1 MKTIYLVDDSPTMLM
16 SMETALTRAGYAVAK
31 ASSAEAA
38 LQGLAGGT
46 RPNLMITDLHMGGMN
61 GIDLIREVRKTPA
74 GRFMPILMLTTES
87 AQSRKEEAKSAG
99 ATGWI
104 VKPVD
109 PDALVNVVRQVLPG
123 S

>member
-1 MKTIYLVDDSPTMLM
+1 MKTIFLVDDSPTMLM

-38 LQGLAGGT
+38 LQGLSGGT

-61 GIDLIREVRKTPA
+61 GIDLIRAVRKTPA

-87 AQSRKEEAKSAG
+87 AQSRKEEAKAAG

>member
-1 MKTIYLVDDSPTMLM
+1 MKTILLVDDSPTMLM
-16 SMETALTRAGYAVAK
+16 SMETALTRAGYAVTK
-31 ASSAEAA
+31 AASAEAA

-61 GIDLIREVRKTPA
+61 GIELIREVRKTPA

-87 AQSRKEEAKSAG
+87 AQSRKEEAKAAG